1 MVRSMTGY
9 ARSTT
14 TIGNETV
21 TIETTSVNH
30 RYLDCTF
37 RMPNQWAM
45 AEPALRDIIK
55 KHVTRGK
62 IHVSVR
68 YGRGSGNAQPVR
80 LDAERAQQY
89 IDYARELTHLMRST
103 ESLSLNTL
111 ITLDGVMTT
120 AEEEPDLEETQR
132 LLGEALEEAMTALD
146 EMRAKEGAAMRD
158 ALLQHLDVLER
169 LAAKIAERAPEMLQA
184 YEERLRQ
191 RIEEINA
198 EINVKEERL
207 ALEVAMMADRADV
220 TEELV
225 RLKAHIVHGRE
236 ILVNGG
242 PIGRDLNF
250 LAQEMQREVNT
261 LGAKMRGLETGRDI
275 LEMKTEIEK
284 IREQL
289 QNIE

>member
-1 MVRSMTGY
+1 MVCSMTGY
-9 ARSTT
+9 ARATT
-14 TIGNETV
+14 VIGGETA
-21 TIETTSVNH
+21 TIEVTSVNH
-30 RYLDCTF
+30 RYLDCSF
-37 RMPNQWAM
+37 RLPNQWIM
-45 AEPALRDIIK
+45 AEPALREIVK
-55 KHVTRGK
+55 GHVSRGK

-68 YGRGSGNAQPVR
+68 YGRSAGVLPPVR
-80 LDAERAQQY
+80 LDKERAGQY
-89 IDYARELTHLMRST
+89 IEYARELVHIMRST

-111 ITLDGVMTT
+111 ITLDGVMTPV
-120 AEEEPDLEETQR
+120 EEEPDLDEMQR
-132 LLGEALEEAMTALD
+132 LLGAALEEAMVQLD
-146 EMRAKEGAAMRD
+146 EMRRREGRVLLS
-158 ALLQHLDVLER
+158 ALEHHLDVLDA
-169 LAAKIAERAPEMLQA
+169 LALRVEKRAPEMLEA

-225 RLKAHIVHGRE
+225 RLKAHLVHARE
-236 ILVNGG
+236 MLQNDSPV
-242 PIGRDLNF
+242 GRDLNF
-250 LAQEMQREVNT
+250 LSQEMQREVNT

-275 LEMKTEIEK
+275 LEMKTEVEK

>member
-37 RMPNQWAM
+37 RLPNQWAM
-45 AEPALRDIIK
+45 AEPALRDIVK

-62 IHVSVR
+62 IHISVR
-68 YGRGSGNAQPVR
+68 YGRGSGNASAIR
-80 LDAERAQQY
+80 LDLVRAQQY
-89 IDYARELTHLMRST
+89 IDHARELTHLMRST
-103 ESLSLNTL
+103 EALSLNTL
-111 ITLDGVMTT
+111 ISLDGVMTPT
-120 AEEEPDLEETQR
+120 EEELDLEETQR
-132 LLGEALEEAMTALD
+132 LLGEALEEAMTLLN
-146 EMRAKEGAAMRD
+146 EMRSREGAVMRD
-158 ALLQHLDVLER
+158 ALLQHLDVMDR
-169 LAAKIAERAPEMLQA
+169 LAEQITARAPEMLQA
-184 YEERLRQ
+184 YEERLRL

-225 RLKAHIVHGRE
+225 RLKAHIVHGRD
-236 ILVNGG
+236 ILLNGG
-242 PIGRDLNF
+242 AIGRDLNF
-250 LAQEMQREVNT
+250 LTQEMQREVNT